1 MTREVMLGALMLIHG
16 YIDSKIK
23 VIGIGDIDG
32 TLRALSKAMELA
44 ICELLDREPRLL
56 TEEDF
61 KDNPDVDA
69 AGFLPCWVECNEEE
83 KAKAVELG
91 VIEPGETVDGW
102 TEINVES
109 MPGHKDYN
117 PNVRYWTGRPS
128 QLQGE
133 ATPWQAPS
141 TSDSAPNG

>member
-23 VIGIGDIDG
+23 VIGFGDIDG

-69 AGFLPCWVECNEEE
+69 GGFLPCWVECSEAERTNAIEQ
-83 KAKAVELG
+83 G
-91 VIEPGETVDGW
+91 IIEPGEEVDGW
-102 TEINVES
+102 TEINVECL
-109 MPGHKDYN
+109 PGHRSYN
-117 PNVRYWTGRPS
+117 PNVRHWTGRPS
-128 QLQGE
+128 EAQKE
-133 ATPWQAPS
+133 ATPWK
-141 TSDSAPNG
+141 